1 MSEVKGT
8 GEMGM
13 SPEREKMRPYEY
25 ATFDP
30 RPVPEAQAANDA
42 VFAKG
47 PIYGVEVTNPKLAE
61 RCAANLDPQHSGG
74 DAMAAAVEAAM
85 TWEVPP
91 EQSTLATIK
100 ADIDAVGAMAVLEM
114 RRRGEEITDEAK
126 GRVGLIA
133 DADRASAKP
142 WPGRQ
147 DLPSKENPWPST
159 FFSDP
164 RAVAVLSAAAS
175 DFKVPLGA
183 RVSTMEGYLKEGAMP
198 AMYEKQVDEAR
209 NQLIAALESGDMK
222 AELTADGKVAVVVG
236 KHRDAMTVGY
246 SLSPIVVAFN
256 PEFSPNPK
264 VPTHAKYTVA
274 QYKMGLADLMGA
286 LKELNAA
293 DQAVTE
299 QAKWGGSP
307 GIIGSPQGVSSKLSP
322 EQVAEIVARYVK
334 E

>member
-1 MSEVKGT
+1 MKNM
-8 GEMGM
+8 GEASM
-13 SPEREKMRPYEY
+13 SPEKEKVRPYEY
-25 ATFDP
+25 AVFDP
-30 RPVPEAQAANDA
+30 RPIPEAQAANDA
-42 VFAKG
+42 IFAKG
-47 PIYGVEVTNPKLAE
+47 PVYGVEVTNPKLAE
-61 RCAANLDPQHSGG
+61 RCAVNLDPQHSGG
-74 DAMAAAVEAAM
+74 DAMAAAIEAAM

-91 EQSTLATIK
+91 EQATLATLK

-114 RRRGEEITDEAK
+114 RRRDEELSDEMK
-126 GRVGLIA
+126 GRAGLIA

-147 DLPSKENPWPST
+147 DLPNKEHPWPST

-175 DFKVPLGA
+175 DFKSPLGA
-183 RVSTMEGYLKEGAMP
+183 RVATMEGYLKDGVMP
-198 AMYEKQVDEAR
+198 ASYEKQVDEGR
-209 NQLIAALESGDMK
+209 QQLIAALESGDMK
-222 AELTADGKVAVVVG
+222 AELTADGKVAIVVG

-246 SLSPIVVAFN
+246 SLSPIVIAFN

-264 VPTHAKYTVA
+264 VPAHAKYTIA

-293 DQAVTE
+293 DTAVTE

-322 EQVAEIVARYVK
+322 EQVAEVVSRYVK

>member
-1 MSEVKGT
+1 MSELRNVSET
-8 GEMGM
+8 GMT
-13 SPEREKMRPYEY
+13 PEAEKVRPYEY
-25 ATFDP
+25 ATLDP

-42 VFAKG
+42 VFARG
-47 PIYGVEVTNPKLAE
+47 PVYGVEVTNPKLAE

-85 TWEVPP
+85 TWDVPP
-91 EQSTLATIK
+91 TQATLATLK

-114 RRRGEEITDEAK
+114 RRRGEEITDEVK

-147 DLPSKENPWPST
+147 DIPNAERPWPST

-175 DFKVPLGA
+175 DFKSPLGT
-183 RVSTMEGYLKEGAMP
+183 RVATMEGYIKDGTMP
-198 AMYEKQVDEAR
+198 ASYEKQVDEAR
-209 NQLIAALESGDMK
+209 QQLIAALESGEMK
-222 AELTADGKVAVVVG
+222 ADVTADGKVAVVVG
-236 KHRDAMTVGY
+236 KHRDAMTIGY
-246 SLSPIVVAFN
+246 SLSPVVVAFN

-264 VPTHAKYTVA
+264 VLAHAKYTVA

-286 LKELNAA
+286 LKELNEV
-293 DQAVTE
+293 DTAVTE

-307 GIIGSPQGVSSKLSP
+307 GIIGSPMGVSSKLSP
-322 EQVAEIVARYVK
+322 EQVAEVVARYMK